1 MLDGLTADRLDA
13 AMQGGWRAFADRGE
27 RIRSTPA
34 RPLTGLP
41 LRFEGPRP
49 KANRPKAGLARGG
62 EARLRRHETPSYRS
76 QIELTRSAVFTQP
89 LVCEIRAVQAYSL
102 EQRYRYSPEEPTY
115 GDRRNSQLG

>member
-76 QIELTRSAVFTQP
+76 QIELNSERCFYSTPRLRNKGGTSIFTGTAISVFARGAD
-89 LVCEIRAVQAYSL
+89 VW
-102 EQRYRYSPEEPTY
+102 
-115 GDRRNSQLG
+115 